1 MSTEPEIC
9 SEMAIFV
16 IPIVSASKK
25 PLSCSVLAN
34 INWETMSDPRSGGVH
49 SVHLAIDVLEAVAFS
64 DDELGVTQI
73 AERLSMTK
81 GSVHRHLQT
90 LVERGYLTQSSTTSR
105 YAMGP
110 RSRLLARHAPDTDLV
125 HLAEGPMRQLRDA
138 LGHPVVLS
146 EMTPRG
152 ALVLNKLSGN
162 APIEIGVRPGSE
174 LAFHASA
181 QGKVMLA
188 FAPLP
193 MRRRVLDR
201 PLQRFTD
208 RTIVSVRKI
217 EQELLEIVR
226 LGFSSA
232 PEEVMLGLNAVAAPI
247 FDAQDACIASVA
259 IVGSIQFL
267 PEKPRPSDVAHLI
280 KAARQISHKLGQG
293 SSAHQPAPVK
303 RGVRSPRLRQ
313 PS

>member
-1 MSTEPEIC
+1 
-9 SEMAIFV
+9 
-16 IPIVSASKK
+16 
-25 PLSCSVLAN
+25 
-34 INWETMSDPRSGGVH
+34 MSDPRSGGVH

-73 AERLSMTK
+73 AERLNMTK

-90 LVERGYLTQSSTTSR
+90 LVERGYLAQNSTTSR
-105 YAMGP
+105 YAIGP
-110 RSRLLARHAPDTDLV
+110 KSRLLARHAPDADLV
-125 HLAEGPMRQLRDA
+125 YLAEGPMRQLRDA
-138 LGHPVVLS
+138 LGHPIVLS

-152 ALVLNKLSGN
+152 ALVLHKLSGT

-174 LAFHASA
+174 LTFHASA

-188 FAPLP
+188 FAPRPLQT
-193 MRRRVLDR
+193 RVLAQ

-208 RTIVSVRKI
+208 KSIVSVRRI
-217 EQELLEIVR
+217 EQELLEIAR
-226 LGFSSA
+226 LGFASA
-232 PEEVMLGLNAVAAPI
+232 PEESMLGLNAVAAPI

-267 PEKPRPSDVAHLI
+267 PEKPRPSDVAQLI
-280 KAARQISHKLGQG
+280 EAARQISRKLGHG
-293 SSAHQPAPVK
+293 RNADQPALAK
-303 RGVRSPRLRQ
+303 RGPRSARRQ

>member
-1 MSTEPEIC
+1 MT
-9 SEMAIFV
+9 
-16 IPIVSASKK
+16 
-25 PLSCSVLAN
+25 
-34 INWETMSDPRSGGVH
+34 DPRSGGVH
-49 SVHLAIDVLEAVAFS
+49 SVQLAIDVLEAVAFS

-73 AERLSMTK
+73 AERLHMTK

-90 LVERGYLTQSSTTSR
+90 LVERGYLAQNATTSR
-105 YAMGP
+105 YAIGP
-110 RSRLLARHAPDTDLV
+110 KSRLLARHAPDADLV

-152 ALVLNKLSGN
+152 ALILHKLSGT

-174 LAFHASA
+174 LTFHASA

-188 FAPLP
+188 FAPQPL
-193 MRRRVLDR
+193 RTRVLAR

-208 RTIVSVRKI
+208 RTIMSVRRI
-217 EQELLEIVR
+217 EQELLEIAR
-226 LGFSSA
+226 LGFASA
-232 PEEVMLGLNAVAAPI
+232 PEEAMLGLNAVAAPI

-259 IVGSIQFL
+259 LVGSIQFL
-267 PEKPRPSDVAHLI
+267 PEKPRPSDVAQLI
-280 KAARQISHKLGQG
+280 DAARQISRKLGHG
-293 SSAHQPAPVK
+293 RSADQPAPSK
-303 RGVRSPRLRQ
+303 RGLRTARVRQ